1 MRKRCELTVYTL
13 AIALCCCVARGST
26 LTFDEV
32 PSGTS
37 LLLSSYYMHHFR
49 VDFTCPFE
57 AADHTASTWGPPRS
71 GTNVLAWESSGSYLS
86 LGGRINFGYL
96 TSTTVD
102 WDEVRSVGAYFSTDL
117 GAMVRVTARTYG
129 AEVASVVI
137 GAPGESWDNR
147 YVEIAAPPGS
157 SFCQLFIYGVNSE
170 QELMS
175 FCMDD
180 MMVTYVP
187 EPSSLL
193 ALSAGLVSAGALLR
207 RRRR

>member
-1 MRKRCELTVYTL
+1 MSNY
-13 AIALCCCVARGST
+13 
-26 LTFDEV
+26 
-32 PSGTS
+32 
-37 LLLSSYYMHHFR
+37 R
-49 VDFTCPFE
+49 VGFACPFE
-57 AADHTASTWGPPRS
+57 AADHTGSTWGPPHS

-137 GAPGESWDNR
+137 GAPGESWNNR
-147 YVEIAAPPGS
+147 YVEISFPGS
-157 SFCQLFIYGVNSE
+157 SFCLLRFDGVNSE

-180 MMVTYVP
+180 MTVTYVP

-193 ALSAGLVSAGALLR
+193 ALCAGLVPAGAMLGR